1 MFLSYRNGLVASRT
15 ERRSRREGWSRS
27 YCLLFQRRPAIH
39 ICLYLA
45 VYSFVIVYSMY
56 TIYSAKREKKETR
69 NQKWRKM
76 CFDFVAVFC
85 CCVGFTLIWAR
96 RREVAGLGSRAACP
110 FLNVL
115 LTSIPEALFLYL
127 DCWCLLDSFLLLFS
141 LSLLSLFIYIVVGI
155 AMHFEKWAEVG
166 PPHIGLLRIIRE
178 GGWNNIITFF
188 FTGPNPDFFFRF
200 IIISFHVSS
209 SFPIFRLVWM
219 FSLVQHLAL
228 LFSDR
233 RLAPLLYQY
242 NTFDVRLDWPS
253 SHSSLTRTSLFI
265 FLFLRVMFQMAI
277 GGRRM
282 MLWFRWEWKR
292 WGAMARDD
300 VTIQY

>member
-1 MFLSYRNGLVASRT
+1 
-15 ERRSRREGWSRS
+15 
-27 YCLLFQRRPAIH
+27 
-39 ICLYLA
+39 
-45 VYSFVIVYSMY
+45 
-56 TIYSAKREKKETR
+56 
-69 NQKWRKM
+69 M

-141 LSLLSLFIYIVVGI
+141 LSLVFIHLYCCRYCHAFWKMSRGWATTHRI
-155 AMHFEKWAEVG
+155 AANHSRRRLEQ
-166 PPHIGLLRIIRE
+166 HHH
-178 GGWNNIITFF
+178 FF
-188 FTGPNPDFFFRF
+188 FTGPNPDSFFFRF

-282 MLWFRWEWKR
+282 MLWFRWKWKR

>member
-188 FTGPNPDFFFRF
+188 YRAEPWFFFF
-200 IIISFHVSS
+200 V
-209 SFPIFRLVWM
+209 L
-219 FSLVQHLAL
+219 
-228 LFSDR
+228 
-233 RLAPLLYQY
+233 LLYLFTSPHLSQ
-242 NTFDVRLDWPS
+242 S
-253 SHSSLTRTSLFI
+253 SVLFGCSRSFSISLFYFRI
-265 FLFLRVMFQMAI
+265 ADLLRSYINIILLTSVSIDPPVIRRWLGHLYLFFYFYALCS
-277 GGRRM
+277 
-282 MLWFRWEWKR
+282 RWLSAADGWCYDLDENGKDEEQWH
-292 WGAMARDD
+292 AM
-300 VTIQY
+300 T